1 MAGDDGRTTQAGMSQ
16 IYAHIYAIRRCAMF
30 RE

>member
-1 MAGDDGRTTQAGMSQ
+1 MAGDDGRTTRAGMSQ
-16 IYAHIYAIRRCAMF
+16 IYAHIYASSRCAMY